1 VIVLDTHTWLW
12 HVTESE
18 KLSKQAKAR
27 INRADTLGVHPISCW
42 EMAMLS
48 NSGRIKLSMDISQW
62 IGRALERPKVA
73 LLPFTPAAAIR
84 AAGLGGSFPGDPAD
98 RLIVGTA
105 LEIGAPVITKDQRIT
120 DWGHVQTIW

>member
-12 HVTESE
+12 YATESE

-27 INRADTLGVHPISCW
+27 IKRAQALGVHPISCW
-42 EMAMLS
+42 EIAMLS
-48 NSGRIKLSMDISQW
+48 NAGELKLTMDITQW
-62 IGRALERPKVA
+62 VGHALERPKVE

-84 AAGLGGSFPGDPAD
+84 AAGLGDSFPGDPAD
-98 RLIVGTA
+98 RIIVGTA
-105 LEIGAPVITKDQRIT
+105 LEMGAPLITKDQRIT

>member
-12 HVTESE
+12 YATESE

-27 INRADTLGVHPISCW
+27 IKRAQALGVHPISCW
-42 EMAMLS
+42 EIAMLS
-48 NSGRIKLSMDISQW
+48 NAGELKLTMDITQW
-62 IGRALERPKVA
+62 VGHALERPKVE

-98 RLIVGTA
+98 RIIVGTA
-105 LEIGAPVITKDQRIT
+105 LEMGAPLLTKDQRIT

>member
-12 HVTESE
+12 YATESE

-27 INRADTLGVHPISCW
+27 IKRAQALGVHPISCW
-42 EMAMLS
+42 EIAMLS
-48 NSGRIKLSMDISQW
+48 NAGELKLTMDITQW
-62 IGRALERPKVA
+62 VGHALERPKVE

-84 AAGLGGSFPGDPAD
+84 AAGLGDSFPGDPAD
-98 RLIVGTA
+98 RIIVGTA
-105 LEIGAPVITKDQRIT
+105 LEMGAPLLTKDQRIT